1 MEESEG
7 ESAISLL
14 LCVGM
19 VPSVELPATQFTVR
33 MPSNSFQPQTGQCL
47 YNCCQKTN
55 TFVCRP
61 DYIMTLI
68 FYKHFEF
75 TAKINMKENSYGF
88 ATENG
93 FIQMQFKII
102 K

>member
-7 ESAISLL
+7 ESAIPLL

-47 YNCCQKTN
+47 YNCCQN
-55 TFVCRP
+55 EMFC
-61 DYIMTLI
+61 LLLS
-68 FYKHFEF
+68 E
-75 TAKINMKENSYGF
+75 INMKENSYGF

-93 FIQMQFKII
+93 FIQMQF
-102 K
+102 